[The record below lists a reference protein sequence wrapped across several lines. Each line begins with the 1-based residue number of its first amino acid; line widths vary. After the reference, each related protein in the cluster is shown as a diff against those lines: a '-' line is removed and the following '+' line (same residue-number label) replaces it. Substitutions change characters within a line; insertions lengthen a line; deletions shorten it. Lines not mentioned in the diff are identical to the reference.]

1 VRIQLDYY
9 RILGLTPQAKTEQI
23 NQAHGDRIKS
33 LPLREYSDQAISAR
47 QKLLNIAHT
56 VLADNS
62 QRQLYD
68 AQILPELIQSKDAQA
83 FFIEIDKR
91 DLSGALLILYEL
103 GEYDQIIELNKV
115 AIALNAPDSDVILS
129 TVLAYLELG
138 RENWNQGKYESASE
152 KFNYG
157 LDSLAKFNEKTKD
170 KSGAFP
176 GIKQELQKNIWQLRP
191 YRVLELMS
199 SGMTLEGMILLK
211 ELLEERRGIDG
222 KGDDHSGL
230 NIDKFLQFILELR
243 VYMTSSEQ
251 EELFEAEARRPSL
264 VASYLGV
271 YALMAKGISQ
281 RQPPLIRRAKSLL
294 SKIGS
299 SQNVYL
305 EEAICALLMGQLA
318 DATKMLDLSNETE
331 RLDLIHQLSKP
342 EYDQVKG
349 LYNYTQTWLSTEIYP
364 NFKDLIGLEVD
375 LDAYFNDPN
384 VQAYIDELPN
394 TSPVISPLQVSISPD
409 PVHIFKKPEPA
420 SFISETNP
428 ETQENITP
436 QNITPQNITVVASRG
451 SSRSRT
457 KVKPRYKFHPE
468 RLILFLVGFII
479 IVGGSV
485 ALGFIAWNSFQ
496 SAQKPIAQSEPLI
509 TPIIEASIANIK
521 PIAIATPNLNT
532 VIDRKVAEQIVISW
546 QKIKANALGS
556 KYKVIELDQILMEPL
571 LSDWRSR
578 AKNLKSANSHLE
590 YTLKS
595 AVVKEFK
602 LSNKNQASAL
612 TNISEVRNF
621 FTNGQLIQQDSKED
635 SYQVEYVLTRKGD
648 RWMIS
653 AMNLKP

>member
-33 LPLREYSDQAISAR
+33 LPRREYSDRAISAR
-47 QKLLNIAHT
+47 QKLLNFAHT
-56 VLADNS
+56 VLADNF

-83 FFIEIDKR
+83 FFIEIDQR

-103 GEYDQIIELNKV
+103 GEYDQIIGVIKV
-115 AIALNAPDSDVILS
+115 EIALNAPDSDVILS

-152 KFNYG
+152 NFDHG
-157 LDSLAKFNEKTKD
+157 MTTLAKFSEKE
-170 KSGAFP
+170 KSGSFP
-176 GIKQELQKNIWQLRP
+176 EIQQELQKNVWQLRP

-199 SGMTLEGMILLK
+199 SGMTSEGMVLLK

-222 KGDDHSGL
+222 KGDDRSGL

-243 VYMTSSEQ
+243 VYMTTSEQ

-331 RLDLIHQLSKP
+331 GLDLIHQLSKP
-342 EYDQVKG
+342 EYDPVKG

-384 VQAYIDELPN
+384 VQSYIDELPN

-409 PVHIFKKPEPA
+409 PVRIFKKPEPA
-420 SFISETNP
+420 SFISEATP
-428 ETQENITP
+428 ETPE
-436 QNITPQNITVVASRG
+436 NITPQNITVVASRG

-468 RLILFLVGFII
+468 RLILFLVGFIVL
-479 IVGGSV
+479 VGGSV
-485 ALGFIAWNSFQ
+485 ALGFMAWNFLHSLK
-496 SAQKPIAQSEPLI
+496 KPIAQSEPVL

-521 PIAIATPNLNT
+521 PIAIANPNLT
-532 VIDRKVAEQIVISW
+532 EVIDQKVAEKIVISW
-546 QKIKANALGS
+546 QKIKANTLGS

-578 AKNLKSANSHLE
+578 AKNLKNSKSYVE

-595 AVVKEFK
+595 AVVTEFK
-602 LSNKNQASAL
+602 SVDKNRATAL
-612 TNISEVRNF
+612 TNVSEVRNYF
-621 FTNGQLIQQDSKED
+621 ANGKLIQQDSKED

-648 RWMIS
+648 RWLIS

>member
-23 NQAHGDRIKS
+23 NQAHSDLIKS
-33 LPLREYSDQAISAR
+33 LPRREYSDHAISAR
-47 QKLLNIAHT
+47 HKLLDVAHT
-56 VLADNS
+56 VLADSS

-68 AQILPELIQSKDAQA
+68 AQILPELIQSKDAQG

-91 DLSGALLILYEL
+91 DLSGALLLLYEL
-103 GEYDQIIELNKV
+103 GEYDQIIGLSRDKV
-115 AIALNAPDSDVILS
+115 SMNTKDSDFMLS

-138 RENWNQGKYESASE
+138 RESWNQGKYESASE

-157 LDSLAKFNEKTKD
+157 LDTLAKFNEKTKE

-176 GIKQELQKNIWQLRP
+176 EIKQELQKNIWQLRP

-199 SGMTLEGMILLK
+199 SGMTSEGMVLLK
-211 ELLEERRGIDG
+211 ELLEERRGLDG

-281 RQPPLIRRAKSLL
+281 RQPSLIRRAKSLL

-299 SQNVYL
+299 SQNVCL

-342 EYDQVKG
+342 EFDQVKG
-349 LYNYTQTWLSTEIYP
+349 LYNYTQSWLSSEIYP
-364 NFKDLIGLEVD
+364 HFKDLIGQEVD

-394 TSPVISPLQVSISPD
+394 TSPVISPLSIPVSPE
-409 PVHIFKKPEPA
+409 PIFKSYDQEPA
-420 SFISETNP
+420 IFISTNP
-428 ETQENITP
+428 PETPENIA
-436 QNITPQNITVVASRG
+436 VVASRG
-451 SSRSRT
+451 SSRPRT
-457 KVKPRYKFHPE
+457 RSKPRYKFHPE
-468 RLILFLVGFII
+468 RLIFSLLGFIG

-485 ALGFIAWNSFQ
+485 ALGFMAWNFFQ
-496 SAQKPIAQSEPLI
+496 SSQEPIVKSEPVVLPVI
-509 TPIIEASIANIK
+509 NASIANIK
-521 PIAIATPNLNT
+521 PIAIATPNLIL
-532 VIDRKVAEQIVISW
+532 VIDQKAAEDIVVSW

-556 KYKVIELDQILMEPL
+556 KYKVTELDQILMEPL

-578 AKNLKSANSHLE
+578 AKNLKSASSHLE

-595 AVVKEFK
+595 AVVTEFK
-602 LSNKNQASAL
+602 LVDKNRATAL
-612 TNISEVRNF
+612 TNVSEVRNF
-621 FTNGQLIQQDSKED
+621 FTNGKLIQQDSKED
-635 SYQVEYVLTRKGD
+635 SYQVEYVLIRKGD
-648 RWMIS
+648 RWMIM